1 MFVMNKININNSNI
15 VIILAVLI
23 LVFLYVAGIK
33 REHRIM
39 ENLITD
45 FYPDLEGNIPLQSDP
60 VIYEFEKPD
69 SKDTNYRVFA
79 SGFGWGGPFTIM
91 TEVDKNALII
101 DVKVIQHCETPSYI
115 NRLENHKF
123 FKQFVNMETTS
134 AFKLNE
140 DIDVVSGATIS
151 SVGFSDAMRSGS
163 HIISSNIFGKANK
176 TYYKSFSIGVK
187 EISILLLFVVVLIA
201 SLFKLKKLRLFTLFA
216 GMLII
221 GFIYNVPVSISQF
234 SSIFLGYIPSPLI
247 NITWWLIIGGALL
260 LIIFSGKNLYC
271 SWMCPFGAVQEFISK
286 FSGFKLPMNSKVQKY
301 GSKILYGFTF
311 LVVCLMLYFRNTSSG
326 NYEPFAALFKFDGY
340 GLIWFILP
348 IIMFSSFFWKRFYC
362 RFFCPAGAALTIV
375 AKLRNKTVFKVKC
388 MYKNIKNEKREI
400 K

>member
-1 MFVMNKININNSNI
+1 MSRLSFKRGDV
-15 VIILAVLI
+15 VIILALLI

-39 ENLITD
+39 ENLVTD
-45 FYPDLEGNIPLQSDP
+45 FYPDLKENTPLQSDP
-60 VIYEFEKPD
+60 LIYKFINSD

-79 SGFGWGGPFTIM
+79 SGYGWGGPFTIM
-91 TEVDKNALII
+91 TEVDKNAVIVA
-101 DVKVIQHCETPSYI
+101 VKVIQHCETPSYI

-134 AFKLNE
+134 AFKLKQ

-151 SVGFSDAMRSGS
+151 SVGFSDALRGGS
-163 HIISSNIFGKANK
+163 HQISSNILGKANK

-187 EISILLLFVVVLIA
+187 EISILLLFVIVLIA
-201 SLFKLKKLRLFTLFA
+201 SLFKLKKLRFITLFA

-234 SSIFLGYIPSPLI
+234 SSIFLGYIPSPLV

-260 LIIFSGKNLYC
+260 LIVFTGKNLYC

-286 FSGFKLPMNSKVQKY
+286 FSGFKLPMNPKVQKY
-301 GSKILYGFTF
+301 GSKILNLFTF
-311 LVVCLMLYFRNTSSG
+311 FAVCLMLYYRNSSIG
-326 NYEPFAALFKFDGY
+326 NYEPFAALFKFNGF

-348 IIMFSSFFWKRFYC
+348 MAIFSAFFWKRFYC

-375 AKLRNKTVFKVKC
+375 TKLRNKTISRIKYI
-388 MYKNIKNEKREI
+388 YKENKNGK
-400 K
+400 